1 MLLSVTLIKFN
12 LLDFFQL
19 PLEWAGGV
27 KRASLEGREKE
38 FAEEKFPLEIVQ
50 TSVHCTGRHQK
61 ERSASHPEERD
72 GGLLNIYAISF
83 AIFSIQPLFLPSIAG
98 ETSIFGLPDLAFA
111 FKIKFFVFVSL
122 SRPPVDQLGGQRKDE
137 NPEKCI
143 FHKN

>member
-1 MLLSVTLIKFN
+1 MALIKFN

-27 KRASLEGREKE
+27 NRATLEEREKE
-38 FAEEKFPLEIVQ
+38 FAEESFHWKLSKPR
-50 TSVHCTGRHQK
+50 CTGRHQR

-122 SRPPVDQLGGQRKDE
+122 SRLPVDQLGGQRKDE
-137 NPEKCI
+137 TPEKCI

>member
-1 MLLSVTLIKFN
+1 MALIKFN

-19 PLEWAGGV
+19 LLEWAGGV
-27 KRASLEGREKE
+27 NRATLEEREKE
-38 FAEEKFPLEIVQ
+38 LADEKFPLEIVQ
-50 TSVHCTGRHQK
+50 TSVHWSTSKREKRKSSRGEGEVAKYLR
-61 ERSASHPEERD
+61 
-72 GGLLNIYAISF
+72 NIIC

>member
-1 MLLSVTLIKFN
+1 MALIKFN

-27 KRASLEGREKE
+27 KRASLEEREKE

-50 TSVHCTGRHQK
+50 TSVHWSTSKREKRKSSRGESGGGGR
-61 ERSASHPEERD
+61 
-72 GGLLNIYAISF
+72 GGLLNIYAASF
-83 AIFSIQPLFLPSIAG
+83 AIFSIQSLFLPSIAG

-122 SRPPVDQLGGQRKDE
+122 SRLPVDQLGGQRKDE
-137 NPEKCI
+137 TPEKCI